1 MKQSHDDN
9 SDDLSNSFTSNNDND
24 SPDID
29 DEDSINEV
37 CGGRMGTKCRL
48 KWFLPFVV
56 QFPHIGRDR
65 VYGYRR
71 RIIMIVIVYG
81 RYMVMLKLSN
91 II

>member
-1 MKQSHDDN
+1 MKPSHDDN
-9 SDDLSNSFTSNNDND
+9 SSDDLSNSFTTNNDND

-56 QFPHIGRDR
+56 FLILFE
-65 VYGYRR
+65 
-71 RIIMIVIVYG
+71 IVCMDIV
-81 RYMVMLKLSN
+81 VVL
-91 II
+91 